1 MSKRLIE
8 TPIDGEIVHEGLF
21 FDVRRDR
28 ARMPDGGVAQ
38 REFVLH
44 PGAAA
49 IVPLFEDGRVL
60 VERQFRYPLKQ
71 VFVEIPA
78 GKRDRGEQPLATAK
92 RELLEETGYR
102 AALWAPLT
110 SIHPAIGMAD
120 ERIDIF
126 LARELEPV
134 SQTLDEGE
142 FVELEVV
149 TLGWLVDELVA
160 GRLTD
165 VKTQIAVH
173 WLERIESGRWP
184 WPAFTR
190 EL

>member
-21 FDVRRDR
+21 FNVRRDR
-28 ARMPDGGVAQ
+28 ARMPNGLTAQ
-38 REFVLH
+38 REFVMH

-49 IVPLFEDGRVL
+49 VVPLFEDGRVL

-78 GKRDRGEQPLATAK
+78 GKRDPGEAPLATAR

-102 AALWAPLT
+102 AGQWATLT

-126 LARELEPV
+126 LARELTQVE
-134 SQTLDEGE
+134 QALDDHE
-142 FVELEVV
+142 FVELEIV
-149 TLGWLVDELVA
+149 TLGWLVDELFA

-173 WLERIESGRWP
+173 WLERIEAGRWP
-184 WPAFTR
+184 WPIFSA
-190 EL
+190 